1 MFKRL
6 RAFFS
11 TAPIIR
17 SRAVLE
23 LVANGRA
30 QQLLEAIA
38 DERQNARNNQIYTG
52 QSTDKSVRIIRIG
65 YQHRP

>member
-1 MFKRL
+1 MFKKL

-17 SRAVLE
+17 SRTVLE

-30 QQLLEAIA
+30 QQLLEAVA
-38 DERQNARNNQIYTG
+38 DERQNARQNQIFSG
-52 QSTDKSVRIIRIG
+52 QSSDKSVRIIRVG